1 MCEKLIETYCRQLDG
16 NGSCDGIRTCN
27 FRYRM
32 AAGRSRGNM
41 ADEELQ
47 VEDRVENGGHEDR
60 DYVNSLAR
68 GLEVIRAFNR
78 SKSSMTLSEVAER
91 TAMTRAAV
99 RRFLLTLVREG
110 YAETDGKYFKL
121 RPKVLELGF
130 SLLASMDITE
140 IMQPV
145 IEELAEKLQESVFV
159 AMLDEDSVRY
169 VARATSNRV
178 VSVGINIGSRAPAH
192 AVSTGRVLLAGL
204 SDDKLHEYLD
214 TAVLVKQT
222 QYTVTSKVQL
232 ASIIEETRRQGWSI
246 VDQELEVGL
255 RSISAPIRNR
265 SGETVAALNVCC
277 PSVRLT
283 TKEMQAKILP
293 ELLDAASRISLMM
306 LR

>member
-1 MCEKLIETYCRQLDG
+1 MAKDDLQDDDQLDAG
-16 NGSCDGIRTCN
+16 ADN
-27 FRYRM
+27 
-32 AAGRSRGNM
+32 AADAANE
-41 ADEELQ
+41 AT
-47 VEDRVENGGHEDR
+47 NEDR
-60 DYVNSLAR
+60 DYVTSLAR

-110 YAETDGKYFKL
+110 YASTDGKYFQL

-145 IEELAEKLQESVFV
+145 VDELAQKLQESVFV
-159 AMLDEDSVRY
+159 AVLDGDHVRY
-169 VARATSNRV
+169 VARATSQRV
-178 VSVGINIGSRAPAH
+178 VSIGINIGSRAPAH

-204 SDDKLHEYLD
+204 PEDKLEAYLD
-214 TAVLVKQT
+214 GVTLEKIT
-222 QYTVTSKVQL
+222 PHTVTSKVQL
-232 ASIIEETRRQGWSI
+232 ASLIEETRRQGWSI

-265 SGETVAALNVCC
+265 SGEIVAALNVCC

-283 TKEMQAKILP
+283 TKEMQAQILP
-293 ELLDAASRISLMM
+293 ELLDAASRISRMM

>member
-1 MCEKLIETYCRQLDG
+1 MAKDDLQDDDQLETGADNAADAAIEAP
-16 NGSCDGIRTCN
+16 N
-27 FRYRM
+27 
-32 AAGRSRGNM
+32 
-41 ADEELQ
+41 
-47 VEDRVENGGHEDR
+47 EDR
-60 DYVNSLAR
+60 DYVTSLAR

-110 YAETDGKYFKL
+110 YASTDGKYFQL

-145 IEELAEKLQESVFV
+145 VDELAQRLQESVFV
-159 AMLDEDSVRY
+159 AVLDDDHVRY
-169 VARATSNRV
+169 VARATSQRV
-178 VSVGINIGSRAPAH
+178 VSIGINIGSRAPAH

-204 SDDKLHEYLD
+204 PEEKLNAYLD
-214 TAVLVKQT
+214 GVTIEKIT
-222 QYTVTSKVQL
+222 PHTVTSKVQL
-232 ASIIEETRRQGWSI
+232 ASLIEETRRQGWSI

-283 TKEMQAKILP
+283 TKEMQAQILP
-293 ELLDAASRISLMM
+293 ELLDAASRISRMM

>member
-1 MCEKLIETYCRQLDG
+1 MSTDDLRE
-16 NGSCDGIRTCN
+16 
-27 FRYRM
+27 
-32 AAGRSRGNM
+32 
-41 ADEELQ
+41 
-47 VEDRVENGGHEDR
+47 EDRVETVPELAPETGNEDR
-60 DYVNSLAR
+60 DFVTSLAR

-110 YAETDGKYFKL
+110 YAETDGKYFRL

-145 IEELAEKLQESVFV
+145 VDELAQRLQESVFV
-159 AMLDEDSVRY
+159 AVLDGDSVRY
-169 VARATSNRV
+169 VARATTNRV
-178 VSVGINIGSRAPAH
+178 VSIGINIGSRAPAH
-192 AVSTGRVLLAGL
+192 AVSTGRVLLSGL
-204 SDDKLHEYLD
+204 SEDKLHAYLD
-214 TAVLVKQT
+214 SAVLEKIT
-222 QYTVTSKVQL
+222 QHTVTSKVQL
-232 ASIIEETRRQGWSI
+232 ESVIDETRRQGWCI

-255 RSISAPIRNR
+255 RSISAPIKNR
-265 SGETVAALNVCC
+265 SGEVVAALNVCC
-277 PSVRLT
+277 PSVRFT
-283 TKEMQAKILP
+283 VKEMQSKILP

>member
-1 MCEKLIETYCRQLDG
+1 MSNDDLRD
-16 NGSCDGIRTCN
+16 DDR
-27 FRYRM
+27 
-32 AAGRSRGNM
+32 
-41 ADEELQ
+41 
-47 VEDRVENGGHEDR
+47 DRVETVTELAPETGNEDR
-60 DYVNSLAR
+60 DFVTSLAR

-110 YAETDGKYFKL
+110 YAETDGKYFRL

-145 IEELAEKLQESVFV
+145 VDELAQRLQESVFV
-159 AMLDEDSVRY
+159 AVLDEDSVRY

-178 VSVGINIGSRAPAH
+178 VSIGINIGSRAPAH

-204 SDDKLHEYLD
+204 SEDKLHAYLD
-214 TAVLVKQT
+214 SAVLEKIT
-222 QYTVTSKVQL
+222 QNTVTSKVQL
-232 ASIIEETRRQGWSI
+232 ESLIDETRRQGWCI

-255 RSISAPIRNR
+255 RSISAPIKNR
-265 SGETVAALNVCC
+265 SGEVVAALNVCC
-277 PSVRLT
+277 PSVRFT
-283 TKEMQAKILP
+283 VKEMQAQILP

>member
-1 MCEKLIETYCRQLDG
+1 MSNDDLRD
-16 NGSCDGIRTCN
+16 D
-27 FRYRM
+27 
-32 AAGRSRGNM
+32 
-41 ADEELQ
+41 
-47 VEDRVENGGHEDR
+47 DRVETVTELAPETGNEDR
-60 DYVNSLAR
+60 DFVTSLAR

-110 YAETDGKYFKL
+110 YAETDGKYFRL

-145 IEELAEKLQESVFV
+145 VDELAQRLQESVFV
-159 AMLDEDSVRY
+159 AVLDEDSVRY

-178 VSVGINIGSRAPAH
+178 VSIGINIGSRAPAH

-204 SDDKLHEYLD
+204 SEDKLHAYLD
-214 TAVLVKQT
+214 SAVLEKIT
-222 QYTVTSKVQL
+222 QNTVTSKVQL
-232 ASIIEETRRQGWSI
+232 ESLIDETRRQGWCI

-255 RSISAPIRNR
+255 RSISAPIKNR
-265 SGETVAALNVCC
+265 SGEVVAALNVCC
-277 PSVRLT
+277 PSVRFSV
-283 TKEMQAKILP
+283 KEMQAQILP

>member
-1 MCEKLIETYCRQLDG
+1 MSNDDLRD
-16 NGSCDGIRTCN
+16 D
-27 FRYRM
+27 
-32 AAGRSRGNM
+32 
-41 ADEELQ
+41 
-47 VEDRVENGGHEDR
+47 DRVETVTELAPETGNEDR
-60 DYVNSLAR
+60 DFVTSLAR

-110 YAETDGKYFKL
+110 YAETDGKYFRL

-145 IEELAEKLQESVFV
+145 VDELAQRLQESVFV
-159 AMLDEDSVRY
+159 AVLDEDSVSY

-178 VSVGINIGSRAPAH
+178 VSIGINIGSRAPAH

-204 SDDKLHEYLD
+204 SEDKLHAYLD
-214 TAVLVKQT
+214 SAVLEKIT
-222 QYTVTSKVQL
+222 QNTVTSKVQL
-232 ASIIEETRRQGWSI
+232 ESLIDETRRQGWCI

-255 RSISAPIRNR
+255 RSISAPIKNR
-265 SGETVAALNVCC
+265 SGEVVAALNVCC
-277 PSVRLT
+277 PSVRFT
-283 TKEMQAKILP
+283 VKEMQAQILP